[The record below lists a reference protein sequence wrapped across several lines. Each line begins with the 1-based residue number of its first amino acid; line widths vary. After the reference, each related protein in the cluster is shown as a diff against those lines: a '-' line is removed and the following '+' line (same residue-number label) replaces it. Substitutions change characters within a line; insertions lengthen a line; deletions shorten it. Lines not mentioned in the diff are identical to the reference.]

1 MVINLNGEILK
12 ASENIFSVAN
22 RGFRYGDGLFE
33 TIRVFEGKI
42 PFFAIHQARLVE
54 GMQVLEIE
62 IPECWEKDF
71 LETNIQKTILHWQ
84 QANQNIANS
93 TLPANFRVRL
103 AVFRA
108 DGGLY
113 TPFSNKANFCIEITH
128 LPTNYFII
136 NEIGL
141 NIGIFE
147 EIKIAP
153 SKLSPFKTSNSLPY
167 ILAALHKQKQAVD
180 DCFLLNTN
188 NQICESVAANIF
200 LFTKE
205 NTLLTPPLTSGCI
218 KGVMREIIL
227 QIAKEQKIKVFEQEI
242 SVADLQTAEEVF
254 ISNSIQGLQWVG
266 FCSTLQQKY
275 EKNEKTR
282 LFLKLINEKTK

>member
-1 MVINLNGEILK
+1 MVINLNGEILN
-12 ASENIFSVAN
+12 ASENVFSVAN

-42 PFFAIHQARLVE
+42 PFFALHRARLLE
-54 GMQVLEIE
+54 GMKILEIE
-62 IPECWEKDF
+62 IPDCWKKDF
-71 LETNIQKTILHWQ
+71 LETNIQKTIFHWQ
-84 QANQNIANS
+84 QANQNRANS
-93 TLPANFRVRL
+93 TFSANFRVRL

-113 TPFSNKANFCIEITH
+113 TPFSNKANFCIEITP
-128 LPTNYFII
+128 LSVNQFII

-141 NIGIFE
+141 NICIFE

-153 SKLSPFKTSNSLPY
+153 SKLSSFKTSNSLPY

-188 NQICESVAANIF
+188 NQICESVAANIV
-200 LFTKE
+200 LVTKE
-205 NTLLTPPLTSGCI
+205 NTLLTPPLASGCI

-227 QIAKEQKIKVFEQEI
+227 QIAKEQKITVFEQAI
-242 SVADLQTAEEVF
+242 SVADLQAAQEVF

-275 EKNEKTR
+275 DKNEKTR
-282 LFLKLINEKTK
+282 LLLRLVNEKVK